1 MFVSFIMEKSNNKNI
16 NNIPFIIQEY
26 LLFSVHTFIAV
37 MEELL
42 VDVCIGT
49 NTDTIIELHISSDCL
64 LDKLSN
70 HILIHHGMHVGHGTG
85 HGFLVSVS
93 CTKNTCSI
101 ASKTVGIVSSLEL
114 FCLSH
119 ATHLLSRFLNVKIAK

>member
-49 NTDTIIELHISSDCL
+49 
-64 LDKLSN
+64 KY
-70 HILIHHGMHVGHGTG
+70 
-85 HGFLVSVS
+85 
-93 CTKNTCSI
+93 
-101 ASKTVGIVSSLEL
+101 
-114 FCLSH
+114 
-119 ATHLLSRFLNVKIAK
+119 